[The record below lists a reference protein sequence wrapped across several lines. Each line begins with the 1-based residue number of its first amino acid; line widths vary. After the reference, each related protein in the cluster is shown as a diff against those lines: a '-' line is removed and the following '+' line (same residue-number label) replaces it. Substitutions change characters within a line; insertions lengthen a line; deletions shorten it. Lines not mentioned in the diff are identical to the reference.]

1 MQHNLAD
8 FHISSGVS
16 FEGRF
21 VKQIG
26 TWLLHK
32 AATPSTRVRTPYRP
46 RWLSQT
52 VTVPIVL
59 LSSGFATSPCCC
71 TFFPISI

>member
-1 MQHNLAD
+1 MHHNLAD

-32 AATPSTRVRTPYRP
+32 AATPSTRPRPHTVPIVPYP
-46 RWLSQT
+46 IM
-52 VTVPIVL
+52 VPIVL

>member
-1 MQHNLAD
+1 MRGASGAYKLYLKLFSSRLHAPNLAD

-32 AATPSTRVRTPYRP
+32 AATPSTRPRP
-46 RWLSQT
+46 H
-52 VTVPIVL
+52 TVPIPHH
-59 LSSGFATSPCCC
+59 G
-71 TFFPISI
+71 

>member
-1 MQHNLAD
+1 MHHNLAD

-32 AATPSTRVRTPYRP
+32 AATPSTRPRP
-46 RWLSQT
+46 H
-52 VTVPIVL
+52 TVPIPHH
-59 LSSGFATSPCCC
+59 G
-71 TFFPISI
+71 